1 MMRIT
6 ELLTKDTI
14 NMNVRASEKDAVITE
29 LVEGLH
35 EAGRF
40 PERISSRKP
49 SIDESRKV
57 RLAWVTVSQYPMHRL
72 RKCLSRQSC
81 SGAAKKASTTLPW
94 TVNRHICSS

>member
-35 EAGRF
+35 EAGK
-40 PERISSRKP
+40 ISGKDKFQEA
-49 SIDESRKV
+49 I
-57 RLAWVTVSQYPMHRL
+57 HR
-72 RKCLSRQSC
+72 R
-81 SGAAKKASTTLPW
+81 GVAKYDW
-94 TVNRHICSS
+94 RG